1 MKKGSQ
7 SRKCSRCRKIIFWLV
22 PNGKPGMFGEQA
34 CDHVDVAKWVIY
46 RNRYLC
52 YDCRDITVREEKQE

>member
-7 SRKCSRCRKIIFWLV
+7 SRKCSRCHKIIFWII
-22 PNGKPGMFGEQA
+22 PNGRPGMFGEQDY
-34 CDHVDVAKWVIY
+34 DHKDVIPWVIY

-52 YDCRDITVREEKQE
+52 RRCHDLVEKEDAQ